1 MMPARVQEVSISVS
15 VYSVKEVFLE
25 AVVEEFL
32 FLN

>member
-1 MMPARVQEVSISVS
+1 MMPARVKEVSISVS
-15 VYSVKEVFLE
+15 VYSVKEAFLE